1 MDGPVTHRFVADA
14 TVTIR
19 RIESA
24 DWASLRAIRLEALTD
39 APEAF
44 GSTLQGALRLS
55 ARQWRHKVATTV
67 YFLAERDGL
76 VVGMVSGGFNDNYP
90 GTHWLYAMYVTPSVR
105 GSEAAQLLVGAVVE
119 WARREGAREI
129 YLHVASGVPRARAF
143 YLKNGFT
150 LTGEPFTMERDPTVT
165 MYTMTKSTENEFRV
179 AAVRASELHELRRRV
194 LRENDA
200 TKSVDEPRDAEP
212 TSMHFA
218 GLLDGRVVVSASFYP
233 TTAPVRQELVSYQLR
248 YMAVDFDVQGHG
260 YGARVLDAAERALR
274 DAGAEQL
281 WANARDTALGFY
293 LKTGWELIPD
303 SEHISGETQLPHHRI
318 VKLIRNETIAVSR

>member
-1 MDGPVTHRFVADA
+1 VADA
-14 TVTIR
+14 PVTTR

-24 DWASLRAIRLEALTD
+24 DWSALRAIRLEALTE

-67 YFLAERDGL
+67 YFLAERDGD
-76 VVGMVSGGFNDNYP
+76 VVGMVSGGFNDNLP
-90 GTHWLYAMYVTPSVR
+90 GTYWLYGMYVTPAAR
-105 GSEAAQLLVGAVVE
+105 GGEAAQLLVEAVAA
-119 WARREGAREI
+119 WARGNGAREI

-143 YLKNGFT
+143 YVKNGFT
-150 LTGEPFTMERDPTVT
+150 ATGEPFTMERDASVT
-165 MYTMTKSTENEFRV
+165 MQTMIKSIVPEFRV
-179 AAVRASELHELRRRV
+179 APVDAAELHELRRRV

-212 TSMHFA
+212 TSRHFA

-233 TTAPVRQELVSYQLR
+233 TAAPIRHDLVSYQLR
-248 YMAVDFDVQGHG
+248 YMAVDFDAQGHG
-260 YGARVLDAAERALR
+260 YGARVLDRAETALR
-274 DAGAEQL
+274 DAGAQQL

-293 LKTGWELIPD
+293 LKTGWELIPG
-303 SEHISGETQLPHHRI
+303 SEHISRETQLPHHVI
-318 VKLIRNETIAVSR
+318 VKLLRNETISAPS